1 MAEFIRVRNPA
12 GIDHPEITHG
22 DRDDRNNKAFD
33 VAGLAE
39 MTKHKI

>member
-1 MAEFIRVRNPA
+1 MAEFIRVLNPA

-22 DRDDRNNKAFD
+22 DRNARNNKTVD
-33 VAGLAE
+33 VDGLAE

>member
-22 DRDDRNNKAFD
+22 DRYDRNNKAVSVD
-33 VAGLAE
+33 GLAE